1 MSILY
6 NPSKDNVV
14 VDALIRLSMGSTAHV
29 EEEYREFSQDM
40 HRLVHLRDRLMDSTE
55 GGIIVTNGSESSLVL
70 EMKEKQGNDKI
81 LLDLKGNVHK

>member
-1 MSILY
+1 M
-6 NPSKDNVV
+6 VG
-14 VDALIRLSMGSTAHV
+14 DALSRLCIWSTTNV

-55 GGIIVTNGSESSLVL
+55 GAIIVTNGSESSLVL